1 MPLGCAV
8 QRMPRSIV
16 LRVIFFVE
24 WRLMAQWLRP
34 TKRVFSTE
42 AMWADEPLSIGGR
55 FTSTILVQGLI
66 LNFREQEHFTNVP
79 ACARSWLRHCCERA
93 MRLEMS

>member
-1 MPLGCAV
+1 MPLVCAV
-8 QRMPRSIV
+8 QRTPRSIGWKV
-16 LRVIFFVE
+16 NFFVE
-24 WRLMAQWLRP
+24 LLLLAQWLRL
-34 TKRVFSTE
+34 TMLVYSTE
-42 AMWADEPLSIGGR
+42 AMWAGEPLSIGKR

-79 ACARSWLRHCCERA
+79 ACARSWLRHCCEKA